1 MRLGAH
7 TIGEYACAQGAQLCF
22 LVGVLVTYERLLF
35 VPWLLVFIFERRTT
49 TYMCVCM
56 LCIRF
61 FFKKTM
67 TVSLCITSF
76 NTNDC
81 HYGDTNRR
89 HGSSKKVNIDF
100 IEHILGDTVTGL
112 RSKDILVFCQQ
123 ESHMSRQLVLSAKRF
138 VGAVQSSKYGE
149 RGLVITSM
157 I

>member
-1 MRLGAH
+1 
-7 TIGEYACAQGAQLCF
+7 
-22 LVGVLVTYERLLF
+22 
-35 VPWLLVFIFERRTT
+35 
-49 TYMCVCM
+49 
-56 LCIRF
+56 
-61 FFKKTM
+61 M

-89 HGSSKKVNIDF
+89 HGSKKVNIDF
-100 IEHILGDTVTGL
+100 IKHILSDLETGL